1 MEYTKREKE
10 TLSMMQRTD
19 FKNLSKMDVVG
30 IISQMRQ
37 IRPKVAREVLAHFPE
52 FVNLVNTSTEQYRYE
67 LDKIISSDDESL
79 KKVYA
84 IAEDDLSASSQ
95 SRKEFYTFAEK
106 NLDDLSKCLDD
117 PNLTWEQRDCI
128 FERER
133 EILKMM
139 DRKDSEIRKHDEEV
153 LQMVNKKDSEKRQFN
168 WRTIGIVSSAL
179 FAVLGFG
186 VSICG
191 GNVNIGLPNNNR
203 SGVEW

>member
-1 MEYTKREKE
+1 
-10 TLSMMQRTD
+10 
-19 FKNLSKMDVVG
+19 
-30 IISQMRQ
+30 MRQ
-37 IRPKVAREVLAHFPE
+37 TVRKQTAGKNKSLRPFYVATSDWIFDWRLTE
-52 FVNLVNTSTEQYRYE
+52 FSV
-67 LDKIISSDDESL
+67 DK
-79 KKVYA
+79 YT
-84 IAEDDLSASSQ
+84 SSQ

-191 GNVNIGLPNNNR
+191 GNVNIGLPNNNW
-203 SGVEW
+203 SYVKI